1 MVQLRKYL
9 KQEIEKDTSKDNSE
23 MLEFLDSIN
32 HLPDVSVSEDFAK
45 QALTKLGY

>member
-32 HLPDVSVSEDFAK
+32 DLPDVPVSEDFAK